1 MGFIKN
7 ALIGIAIYET
17 IKYLAKQDEFGRTK
31 FDDLKEKA
39 PEWIEKAKTL
49 KSDLLDPEAP
59 NGY

>member
-7 ALIGIAIYET
+7 ALVGIAIYET

-59 NGY
+59 SGY

>member
-7 ALIGIAIYET
+7 ALIGIAIYEAV
-17 IKYLAKQDEFGRTK
+17 KYLAKQDEFGKTK

-49 KSDLLDPEAP
+49 KSDLLDPDAKNEF
-59 NGY
+59 